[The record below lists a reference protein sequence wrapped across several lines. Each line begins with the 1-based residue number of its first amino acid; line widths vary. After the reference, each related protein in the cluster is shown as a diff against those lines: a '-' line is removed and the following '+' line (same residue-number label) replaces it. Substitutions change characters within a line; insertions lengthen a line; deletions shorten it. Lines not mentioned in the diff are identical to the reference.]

1 MHAVVALGGVVKC
14 PFCRIPTPTSG
25 NEMIKRLKKREELDD
40 AIAMY
45 QMGVFFSEGSHGLTQ
60 DYTKALECSLRAGE
74 LGSSEGYT
82 NAAVAYYDGEG
93 VERDGKKARQYW
105 EKAAMMGN
113 FKARHSLGIEEEM
126 ARNIGRAKKH
136 YMIAA
141 RDGSGRSVKAILQLY
156 SKGYATK
163 EDYENAS
170 RSYEEYVA
178 EIKTSQRDDAAAS
191 MNTKYYY

>member
-1 MHAVVALGGVVKC
+1 
-14 PFCRIPTPTSG
+14 
-25 NEMIKRLKKREELDD
+25 
-40 AIAMY
+40 
-45 QMGVFFSEGSHGLTQ
+45 
-60 DYTKALECSLRAGE
+60 
-74 LGSSEGYT
+74 
-82 NAAVAYYDGEG
+82 
-93 VERDGKKARQYW
+93 
-105 EKAAMMGN
+105 MMGN